1 MKSSQRNQPLD
12 ILLVE
17 DNPGDVRLVE
27 EALSESLGRNRLHVA
42 RDGMEAMEFLRQQ
55 GRFADAPRPSLIIMD
70 LNLPKKTGGEVLL
83 EVKSDRSLK
92 YIPVLILS
100 GSQQKRDIVECYQR
114 HANCYITKPADLDQY
129 MHAIRSIEEFWLS
142 RVELPTVKA

>member
-1 MKSSQRNQPLD
+1 MNASCQNQSLD

-27 EALSESLGRNRLHVA
+27 EALKESLARNRLHVA
-42 RDGMEAMEFLRQQ
+42 RDGMEAMEFLRKE
-55 GRFADAPRPSLIIMD
+55 GRFADVPRPSLIIMD
-70 LNLPKKTGGEVLL
+70 LNLPKKTGCEVLS
-83 EVKSDRSLK
+83 EVKSDPSLK

-100 GSQQKRDIVECYQR
+100 GSQQKRDIVECYQL

-129 MHAIRSIEEFWLS
+129 MHAVRSIEEFWLT
-142 RVELPTVKA
+142 RVKLPSTV